1 MLLWK
6 IQDWN
11 MKDQGAEP
19 ENAELENS
27 GPNRKLQSQTQQI
40 ERSKPR
46 IRQQKWCLSKL
57 FFCWPQL
64 ESCD

>member
-1 MLLWK
+1 
-6 IQDWN
+6 

-46 IRQQKWCLSKL
+46 IRQQK
-57 FFCWPQL
+57 
-64 ESCD
+64 